1 MTRHTARILTAALLL
16 LIGSSVVLPCVTARD
31 PCESWDYPV
40 IGFRFTVIESETL
53 PVTVQ
58 FNGTYTTRA
67 DEPVETWRWDFDDG
81 ATSAERITRH
91 AYTAYHDHYR
101 VCLEGTTICGKSD
114 QDCQDVR
121 AYCTAP
127 KAGFT
132 IDVNEGPA
140 PLAVRITDTSEH
152 TPGSATSWVYKKD
165 GSTIATERDVTG
177 TFTEPGVYTITQTV
191 KKNCNPASDS
201 SSLQLRVTG
210 PSHGVVSE
218 VGGPVTTVPTLA
230 IVGVYFNF
238 SNATSPSGTIS
249 PTTRATPFALQ
260 TFSLVPTSRGAA
272 VSPTS
277 VTTGPSPGIPAAAG
291 TAAIPGTGTLAVT
304 TNPPGAQVMIDGVLR
319 GASPATI
326 PGLAAGPH
334 MLRLEREG
342 YQVMTVPFTIDD
354 GKTTDY
360 TTALVPDSSGSS
372 PVSFPFIAGAVLIL
386 VFACA
391 GAYLYAKRKKAP

>member
-1 MTRHTARILTAALLL
+1 MPGAA
-16 LIGSSVVLPCVTARD
+16 GPCD
-31 PCESWDYPV
+31 WGGDYPYAGLTYEV
-40 IGFRFTVIESETL
+40 MDAETL

-58 FNGTYTTRA
+58 FNSTSRSPPSQDFTS
-67 DEPVETWRWDFDDG
+67 WHWDFGDG
-81 ATSAERITRH
+81 TTSMVWWNHRSIEKIHPQHT
-91 AYTAYHDHYR
+91 YSTYQDHFD
-101 VCLEGTTICGKSD
+101 VCLEVTTQCDKSNEACERV
-114 QDCQDVR
+114 Q
-121 AYCTAP
+121 AYCTKP
-127 KAGFT
+127 KARFT
-132 IDVNEGPA
+132 INVSEGPA

-152 TPGSATSWVYKKD
+152 TPGSVTTWVYKKD
-165 GSTIATERDVTG
+165 GGTISTGRDFAG

-201 SSLQLRVTG
+201 FSRQLRVTG
-210 PSHGVVSE
+210 PTHGVVSE

-230 IVGVYFNF
+230 VVGVYFNF

-272 VSPTS
+272 ASPAS
-277 VTTGPSPGIPAAAG
+277 VTTEPSPGIPAAAG

-304 TNPPGAQVMIDGVLR
+304 TNPAGAQVIIDGVLR
-319 GASPATI
+319 GASPATV

-354 GKTTDY
+354 GRTTDY
-360 TTALVPDSSGSS
+360 ATALVPDSSGSS
-372 PVSFPFIAGAVLIL
+372 PVSLPFIAGAVLVL
-386 VFACA
+386 VFSGA